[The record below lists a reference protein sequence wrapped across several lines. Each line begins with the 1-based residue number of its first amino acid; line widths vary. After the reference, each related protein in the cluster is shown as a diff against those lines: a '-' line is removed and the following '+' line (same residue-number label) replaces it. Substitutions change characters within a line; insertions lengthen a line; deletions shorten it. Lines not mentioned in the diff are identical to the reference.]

1 MNQRSDRVAESM
13 KRVISELLQQHRI
26 KDVRISGLVSITE
39 VELSGDLYHAKV
51 YVSVYGDEATQQ
63 QTMEGLQS
71 AVGFI
76 RSEVGKA
83 LHLRTTPEIH
93 FKLDQSAAKAAEIN
107 ALLQRIKQDREE
119 REEREGQKPE
129 DQE

>member
-39 VELSGDLYHAKV
+39 VELSGDLHHAKV

-63 QTMEGLQS
+63 HTMEGLQS
-71 AVGFI
+71 AIGFI

-83 LHLRTTPEIH
+83 LKLRTTPEIH

-107 ALLQRIKQDREE
+107 ALLQRIKKE
-119 REEREGQKPE
+119 REEQEDQKPE
-129 DQE
+129 DEE